1 MPKRKFDECDVVV
14 DGGGS
19 SSAIVVD
26 SDGSVAVSIS
36 DSCCTS
42 NQSEEPSCSS
52 TESRSSVSENE
63 DENGLHLRGGGRRR
77 NNNNNSIGIANVV
90 VETTAEETSDSC
102 TTEGSTEVTTRP
114 RSSLKKNI
122 GEPSSKKKRS
132 IEFNT
137 VTVYYFHRMQG
148 FTCVPSQGGSTL
160 GMANKHS
167 HVEKFS
173 LSEHA
178 NEQHRVHRDYL
189 LKQRRINK
197 ERHLGVTSD
206 DEMDEDEDEDETDI
220 SDSELD
226 LDNYYFLQPVPTR
239 QRRAMLRASGVRKIE
254 SVEKDDCRSI
264 RASREFCGC
273 ECKIYCDPETCTCS
287 LADIKCQVDRLTF
300 PCGCTRDG
308 CGNRS
313 GRIEFNPIRVRTHFI
328 HTLMR
333 LELEKKQ
340 QQMENTFSNE
350 QQLPALPSCQLQNV
364 EQQQLQHQQ
373 PVSSTNHQWNLGNSS
388 TSTSDI
394 KLEQSIESQANLASS
409 SNTSSTSSSVYFASC
424 GESSSTSS
432 SQCITG
438 AGGSKTNAN
447 LANRAANFGLTNLQN
462 FTTGSNLM
470 NNEMHISFEN
480 GNENR
485 CRPSTSC
492 FSSAPFAAAIVGAAA
507 AVGADGTTSEDDDF
521 HGREDSLDMYGSS
534 FQDEEESSSYSE
546 NSDYSEETYELQNDQ
561 QQTKLAKQ
569 SSSSSAV
576 GSSSVSVVPTLK
588 GENSGELVFPNPP
601 FSNYTNNPDFS
612 SPGRVPVGVPGVETF
627 HRTAE
632 SNFDNHDNNFVV
644 SSGADDNA
652 QRQQQQ
658 HVANV
663 YNNMSNCLQSYHS
676 STDHFQATCNG
687 TFSNHNDQSY
697 VATSSSSSTVPVVA
711 VPAVVGVVEEPQ
723 SSSSSLSDQRFNF
736 EENHYTD
743 LSSATCMSSKLEP
756 FTEILQAKYRNF
768 QSHDDV
774 EHPSYEELILK
785 NGNTSLEAAKVGTH
799 HHQGTITATTGSD
812 LLDCVVGG
820 GGDGSGVQVESME
833 SGIDVI
839 SSGGTKL
846 VAPNSANQIFAET
859 TRANSLSSSSATS
872 SSDGIIEP
880 GENFGEIIKKT
891 MVETVSA

>member
-1 MPKRKFDECDVVV
+1 MPKRKFEECDGEV
-14 DGGGS
+14 DGS
-19 SSAIVVD
+19 VAD
-26 SDGSVAVSIS
+26 SDGSAVVSG
-36 DSCCTS
+36 DSCNS

-52 TESRSSVSENE
+52 TESRSSVSEN
-63 DENGLHLRGGGRRR
+63 DDDANGT
-77 NNNNNSIGIANVV
+77 IANV
-90 VETTAEETSDSC
+90 ETTEETSDSC
-102 TTEGSTEVTTRP
+102 TTEGSTEVTARP
-114 RSSLKKNI
+114 RSSLKKNS

-132 IEFNT
+132 IEFNN

-178 NEQHRVHRDYL
+178 DEQHRVHRDYL
-189 LKQRRINK
+189 LKQRRLNK

-206 DEMDEDEDEDETDI
+206 DEVDDDEDEDETDI

-340 QQMENTFSNE
+340 QMQQMENTFNSE
-350 QQLPALPSCQLQNV
+350 RHTEDQPLALPSCQLQNV
-364 EQQQLQHQQ
+364 EQQQQQ
-373 PVSSTNHQWNLGNSS
+373 QQANHQWNVD
-388 TSTSDI
+388 STSDV
-394 KLEQSIESQANLASS
+394 KLEQSMDSQNNIASL
-409 SNTSSTSSSVYFASC
+409 NASTSSVYFPSC
-424 GESSSTSS
+424 DIDNQCAKNTSLS
-432 SQCITG
+432 
-438 AGGSKTNAN
+438 
-447 LANRAANFGLTNLQN
+447 NRPANFEVAN

-470 NNEMHISFEN
+470 NNEMHITFEN
-480 GNENR
+480 GTENR

-492 FSSAPFAAAIVGAAA
+492 FSAAPY
-507 AVGADGTTSEDDDF
+507 ADGPASEDDDF

-546 NSDYSEETYELQNDQ
+546 NSDYSEETFALNAN
-561 QQTKLAKQ
+561 QTKTSKQ
-569 SSSSSAV
+569 STAAIPNISIHPS
-576 GSSSVSVVPTLK
+576 K
-588 GENSGELVFPNPP
+588 EENSGEVGFSNPA

-612 SPGRVPVGVPGVETF
+612 SRGTTENFQESRNDY
-627 HRTAE
+627 RTDE
-632 SNFDNHDNNFVV
+632 NNFDASTSYAATTNHDNFVG
-644 SSGADDNA
+644 SGDA
-652 QRQQQQ
+652 QR
-658 HVANV
+658 HGSVHN
-663 YNNMSNCLQSYHS
+663 YNNMSTCCQPYHAE
-676 STDHFQATCNG
+676 HFQTPCNG
-687 TFSNHNDQSY
+687 NFSNHNDQSY
-697 VATSSSSSTVPVVA
+697 VDTRAQCTTISRA
-711 VPAVVGVVEEPQ
+711 ADQQQ
-723 SSSSSLSDQRFNF
+723 SSADQRFNV

-743 LSSATCMSSKLEP
+743 LSRATCLSKLEP

-768 QSHDDV
+768 QGHD
-774 EHPSYEELILK
+774 EHSSFEELVLK
-785 NGNTSLEAAKVGTH
+785 NGNTSLEAAHVGTN
-799 HHQGTITATTGSD
+799 TGSD
-812 LLDCVVGG
+812 HHSHHNHHHGSSNLNCEGARVESVTLLDEVKN
-820 GGDGSGVQVESME
+820 DE
-833 SGIDVI
+833 
-839 SSGGTKL
+839 KL
-846 VAPNSANQIFAET
+846 PDSDPIFVET
-859 TRANSLSSSSATS
+859 TQANSSSSAS
-872 SSDGIIEP
+872 SSSESIIEP